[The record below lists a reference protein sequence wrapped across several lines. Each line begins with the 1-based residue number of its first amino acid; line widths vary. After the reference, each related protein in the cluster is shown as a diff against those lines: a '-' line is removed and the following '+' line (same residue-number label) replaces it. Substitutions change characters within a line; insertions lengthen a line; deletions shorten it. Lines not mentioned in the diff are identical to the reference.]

1 MSTIAAVLALFLVA
15 GARADQ
21 PDGAYESGS
30 YPNPTPCPVADLPS
44 ALRDPGG
51 LGEWVVEDELCYD
64 RFPRR
69 KASMIGSYVLWKDT
83 FKGMQPHLTLTEEDS
98 EEEPEYDDRVA
109 GGFVSMA
116 FAQRA
121 CCDGWWGR
129 GFHLEDGKG
138 RSERCEFIKREHNV
152 STWFPTKVTDTKPNR
167 AGTPGGGKWTAEFH
181 ATDGSLKRFRNDSG
195 TWTWNEGDVHFDV
208 VGAADLPVA
217 VQLDEQA
224 LGFEY
229 PYEREYPPHRLMTP
243 AARCNPLIATSD
255 SAAYRD
261 CVEALKDDDA
271 NGKIKIAIVPLYFT
285 TTPESS
291 VDVGKVRKF
300 FAGGADEDASADQ
313 SSTFA
318 KWWRDSSFARMN
330 EMELDVFAPV
340 PINLPEYVF
349 DSEASAKNVRS
360 TSDACAAEAAAYK
373 GQKEGFAS
381 EAARSASSKCDPALD
396 CVRAT
401 WTRGDDGARVYGY
414 ENVAY
419 DATYTC
425 VDLVGKERPGGGD
438 EGNDVAMTG
447 VLLRHFS
454 NGAEAYHG
462 LTASE
467 PAYACVDDTNFVNT
481 NHQHLVG
488 SLGSLAVDPA
498 VYHRVVFA
506 TWRTRCTGYGGSGHY
521 NVLVDSVWKQF
532 GSSMTIG
539 TTTWASL
546 GGDVNMAPSTPYRLG
561 GNSRPSDY
569 VNPKGS
575 AGTFIHELVHSFGVK
590 NHARACSNDV
600 KTHLGAN
607 VEYAF
612 WTYPC
617 VVVEYGSPF
626 SVIGKSAGSASTHV
640 HAGSMYDMHLLHKDD
655 IEVITRTGTY
665 VIKPLNALTTSSGD
679 KRAAV
684 VQYTD
689 QYVLSADV
697 SDWTK
702 IMPPI
707 WVEFR
712 VAQGVDKSLDWS
724 EYAANQE
731 GIFLNWGHQ
740 YGDVLLD
747 LRFGVPDDENSASTP
762 VLRNGDSF
770 VVNQWFDGVVVG
782 DVTFS
787 DVSVASDKAF
797 ASFKVTYSSTGRVAN
812 RGGEIKPRFYAG
824 SSPYPATKFVT
835 YPTVDDPNPTQT
847 YEQYADGTANKSSE
861 GAKVFS
867 SGVTRGL
874 LFASLSL
881 VWMV

>member
-116 FAQRA
+116 SAQRA

-129 GFHLEDGKG
+129 GIHLEDGKG

-152 STWFPTKVTDTKPNR
+152 STWFPTTVTDTKPNR

-271 NGKIKIAIVPLYFT
+271 TGKIKIAIVPLYFT

-349 DSEASAKNVRS
+349 DAEAAAKNVRS

-401 WTRGDDGARVYGY
+401 WTSGDDGARVYGY

-419 DATYTC
+419 DAAYTC

-447 VLLRHFS
+447 VLLRHGI

-467 PAYACVDDTNFVNT
+467 PAYACVDDTNFMNT

-506 TWRTRCTGYGGSGHY
+506 TWRTRCTGYGGSGYY

-575 AGTFIHELVHSFGVK
+575 AGTFIHELVHSFGVA

-626 SVIGKSAGSASTHV
+626 SVIGKSAGSAATHV

-770 VVNQWFDGVVVG
+770 VVNQWFQGKIVG

-835 YPTVDDPNPTQT
+835 YPTSDDPNPTQT
-847 YEQYADGTANKSSE
+847 YEQYADGTANASSE

>member
-116 FAQRA
+116 SAQRA

-129 GFHLEDGKG
+129 GIHLEDGKG

-152 STWFPTKVTDTKPNR
+152 STWFPTTVTDTKPNR

-271 NGKIKIAIVPLYFT
+271 TGKIKIAIVPLYFT
-285 TTPESS
+285 TTPVSS

-318 KWWRDSSFARMN
+318 KWWRDSSFGRMN

-349 DSEASAKNVRS
+349 DAEAAAKNVRS

-381 EAARSASSKCDPALD
+381 
-396 CVRAT
+396 
-401 WTRGDDGARVYGY
+401 
-414 ENVAY
+414 
-419 DATYTC
+419 
-425 VDLVGKERPGGGD
+425 
-438 EGNDVAMTG
+438 
-447 VLLRHFS
+447 
-454 NGAEAYHG
+454 
-462 LTASE
+462 
-467 PAYACVDDTNFVNT
+467 
-481 NHQHLVG
+481 
-488 SLGSLAVDPA
+488 
-498 VYHRVVFA
+498 
-506 TWRTRCTGYGGSGHY
+506 
-521 NVLVDSVWKQF
+521 
-532 GSSMTIG
+532 
-539 TTTWASL
+539 
-546 GGDVNMAPSTPYRLG
+546 
-561 GNSRPSDY
+561 
-569 VNPKGS
+569 
-575 AGTFIHELVHSFGVK
+575 
-590 NHARACSNDV
+590 
-600 KTHLGAN
+600 
-607 VEYAF
+607 
-612 WTYPC
+612 
-617 VVVEYGSPF
+617 
-626 SVIGKSAGSASTHV
+626 
-640 HAGSMYDMHLLHKDD
+640 
-655 IEVITRTGTY
+655 
-665 VIKPLNALTTSSGD
+665 
-679 KRAAV
+679 
-684 VQYTD
+684 
-689 QYVLSADV
+689 
-697 SDWTK
+697 
-702 IMPPI
+702 
-707 WVEFR
+707 
-712 VAQGVDKSLDWS
+712 
-724 EYAANQE
+724 
-731 GIFLNWGHQ
+731 
-740 YGDVLLD
+740 
-747 LRFGVPDDENSASTP
+747 
-762 VLRNGDSF
+762 
-770 VVNQWFDGVVVG
+770 
-782 DVTFS
+782 
-787 DVSVASDKAF
+787 
-797 ASFKVTYSSTGRVAN
+797 
-812 RGGEIKPRFYAG
+812 
-824 SSPYPATKFVT
+824 
-835 YPTVDDPNPTQT
+835 
-847 YEQYADGTANKSSE
+847 
-861 GAKVFS
+861 
-867 SGVTRGL
+867 
-874 LFASLSL
+874 
-881 VWMV
+881 

>member
-1 MSTIAAVLALFLVA
+1 
-15 GARADQ
+15 
-21 PDGAYESGS
+21 
-30 YPNPTPCPVADLPS
+30 
-44 ALRDPGG
+44 
-51 LGEWVVEDELCYD
+51 
-64 RFPRR
+64 
-69 KASMIGSYVLWKDT
+69 
-83 FKGMQPHLTLTEEDS
+83 
-98 EEEPEYDDRVA
+98 
-109 GGFVSMA
+109 
-116 FAQRA
+116 
-121 CCDGWWGR
+121 
-129 GFHLEDGKG
+129 
-138 RSERCEFIKREHNV
+138 
-152 STWFPTKVTDTKPNR
+152 
-167 AGTPGGGKWTAEFH
+167 
-181 ATDGSLKRFRNDSG
+181 
-195 TWTWNEGDVHFDV
+195 
-208 VGAADLPVA
+208 
-217 VQLDEQA
+217 
-224 LGFEY
+224 
-229 PYEREYPPHRLMTP
+229 
-243 AARCNPLIATSD
+243 
-255 SAAYRD
+255 
-261 CVEALKDDDA
+261 
-271 NGKIKIAIVPLYFT
+271 
-285 TTPESS
+285 
-291 VDVGKVRKF
+291 
-300 FAGGADEDASADQ
+300 
-313 SSTFA
+313 
-318 KWWRDSSFARMN
+318 
-330 EMELDVFAPV
+330 
-340 PINLPEYVF
+340 
-349 DSEASAKNVRS
+349 
-360 TSDACAAEAAAYK
+360 
-373 GQKEGFAS
+373 
-381 EAARSASSKCDPALD
+381 
-396 CVRAT
+396 
-401 WTRGDDGARVYGY
+401 
-414 ENVAY
+414 
-419 DATYTC
+419 
-425 VDLVGKERPGGGD
+425 
-438 EGNDVAMTG
+438 
-447 VLLRHFS
+447 
-454 NGAEAYHG
+454 
-462 LTASE
+462 
-467 PAYACVDDTNFVNT
+467 VDDTNFLNT

-506 TWRTRCTGYGGSGHY
+506 TWRTRCTGYGGSGYY
-521 NVLVDSVWKQF
+521 NVLVNSVWKQF

-600 KTHLGAN
+600 RTHLGAN

-787 DVSVASDKAF
+787 DVSVASDKSF

-867 SGVTRGL
+867 SGVTVGL